1 MTVTIPMHTYV
12 WQELRACDVKAHC
25 PDGENWSSSPEDP
38 TCPSPL
44 RWIAP
49 RTGHPNYLTC
59 FVWDV
64 QYNRGKGKNFQKNWS
79 NEWRKARPQLTCVS
93 RSQGFGN
100 RLILKIA
107 FFLVETKLPTPGP
120 LGWGYGNLIQAL
132 YTSPLYFDQTW
143 QFLAFPGSTQNI
155 FTLCTSII

>member
-1 MTVTIPMHTYV
+1 MHTYV

-64 QYNRGKGKNFQKNWS
+64 QYNRGKGKNFQKKWS

-107 FFLVETKLPTPGP
+107 IFFLVETKLPTPGP

-143 QFLAFPGSTQNI
+143 RFLSFPGSTQNI